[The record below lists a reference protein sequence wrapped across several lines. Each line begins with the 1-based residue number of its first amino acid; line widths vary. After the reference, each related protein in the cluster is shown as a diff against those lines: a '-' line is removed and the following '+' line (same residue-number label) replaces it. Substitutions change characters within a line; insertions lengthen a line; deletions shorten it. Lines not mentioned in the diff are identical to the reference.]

1 MEAKGKEEL
10 SKCGGRR
17 KPSWEINAHENGNSR
32 QETKQMT
39 LGATQR
45 MENHWLGGKGQFCFA
60 LLSLRFKASGLSIK
74 ESVRKRKYSQ
84 KKSTVMKGH
93 HGQPLYVG
101 ISGQVQ
107 LGHFYWCLL
116 QRLFKWITSCSPIHS
131 DGCRM
136 HFSRLDRVTYPFLIR
151 SRRGRL
157 AETPAHMSVSRSL
170 VLFCF

>member
-84 KKSTVMKGH
+84 KKKYSHERSPWATTVCRDFRAGT
-93 HGQPLYVG
+93 
-101 ISGQVQ
+101 IRA
-107 LGHFYWCLL
+107 FLL
-116 QRLFKWITSCSPIHS
+116 VFTATT
-131 DGCRM
+131 
-136 HFSRLDRVTYPFLIR
+136 V
-151 SRRGRL
+151 
-157 AETPAHMSVSRSL
+157 
-170 VLFCF
+170 